1 MSSLKKYD
9 VQIPP
14 RVIDKLKR
22 ISNLSGKRRWE
33 YAGRIVVKDK
43 FKFEDPIF
51 VTSKNRSQV
60 KYNTVTKLWPSPIC
74 FHTHPC
80 KSHSSG
86 VFCTLPSKHDFEV
99 FIYNFPLIQS
109 NIICDGHGYY
119 VINVLASAEGGYCAS
134 PRAVELVMK
143 KFRTREDLQAMLSP
157 HEGLEYFESQLD
169 TWKEIIDD
177 LNTQLTR
184 IFGISIRYYAYEED
198 EPPVITLL
206 DV

>member
-119 VINVLASAEGGYCAS
+119 VINVLASAEGGVLRHSTSCRIGDEEISNSRGFAS
-134 PRAVELVMK
+134 HVIPPRGSGVFRISTRHVE
-143 KFRTREDLQAMLSP
+143 RNYR
-157 HEGLEYFESQLD
+157 
-169 TWKEIIDD
+169 
-177 LNTQLTR
+177 
-184 IFGISIRYYAYEED
+184 
-198 EPPVITLL
+198 
-206 DV
+206 